1 MPYTTDR
8 PVDGHVHT
16 LRHRAL
22 IKEDTTHV
30 VQSSPEMTVVV
41 GTDASRQQAE
51 HMELHAVTLLPDK
64 ALLLQQQQQR
74 SRKQKKRELDLKDLP
89 VSMQQQQQPAKKR
102 QRKGS
107 TGAPLV
113 MTQEQSD
120 HIDEVVNA
128 VADLGAGSL
137 CSTPEPSLPQL
148 SLLPGLSLQEPNVRL
163 SHHAFPI
170 TGAEIMTGEL
180 LF

>member
-1 MPYTTDR
+1 MPM
-8 PVDGHVHT
+8 
-16 LRHRAL
+16 
-22 IKEDTTHV
+22 
-30 VQSSPEMTVVV
+30 SM
-41 GTDASRQQAE
+41 
-51 HMELHAVTLLPDK
+51 
-64 ALLLQQQQQR
+64 LQQQ
-74 SRKQKKRELDLKDLP
+74 
-89 VSMQQQQQPAKKR
+89 AKKR

-137 CSTPEPSLPQL
+137 CSMPEPSVPPLAM
-148 SLLPGLSLQEPNVRL
+148 LPGLSLQEPNVRL

-170 TGAEIMTGEL
+170 VGAELMTGERPL
-180 LF
+180 MMGFVFTF

>member
-1 MPYTTDR
+1 MYCI
-8 PVDGHVHT
+8 VLYCIV
-16 LRHRAL
+16 LYCIVL
-22 IKEDTTHV
+22 YCIV
-30 VQSSPEMTVVV
+30 LYVVV
-41 GTDASRQQAE
+41 DASRQQAE
-51 HMELHAVTLLPDK
+51 QMELQQLLPDK
-64 ALLLQQQQQR
+64 AQLLQQQQQR
-74 SRKQKKRELDLKDLP
+74 SRKQKKRELDLKDMP
-89 VSMQQQQQPAKKR
+89 MSMQQQQQPAKKR

-170 TGAEIMTGEL
+170 TGAELMTGEL
-180 LF
+180 LC